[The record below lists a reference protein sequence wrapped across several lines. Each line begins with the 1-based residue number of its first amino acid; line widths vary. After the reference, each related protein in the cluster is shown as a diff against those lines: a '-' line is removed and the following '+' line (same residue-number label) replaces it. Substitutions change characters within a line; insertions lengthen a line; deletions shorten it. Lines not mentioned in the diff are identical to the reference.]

1 MARRRTKSSGEGWID
16 LFALMPWWVCVGLAI
31 TAYVA
36 LHAWAERPAP
46 KLQPGALASQL
57 DTVMIGATLKGFAAV
72 GQYVLPIALLAS
84 AVVSAVRRKQRKE
97 LLAQA
102 AEGQDLSAVD
112 GMSWLEFELLI
123 GESFRQKGYVVIET
137 GGGGADG
144 GVDLVLR
151 RPASNGSETYLVQ
164 CKHWRAYKVGVDV
177 VRELYGVMAA
187 RGAAGGF
194 VVTAGRFTKE
204 AMAFASGRN
213 VRLIDGAKLKR
224 MLAEVPAA
232 SSAKPER
239 QPETADASALTTMV
253 VCPSCSQ
260 PMVKRLAK
268 RGPKAGQAFYGCSAY
283 PVCKSTRPM

>member
-46 KLQPGALASQL
+46 KLQPGALAPQL

-213 VRLIDGAKLKR
+213 VRLIDGAKLKG
-224 MLAEVPAA
+224 MLAEVPA
-232 SSAKPER
+232 SLAKPER
-239 QPETADASALTTMV
+239 QPEATDASALTTMV

-268 RGPKAGQAFYGCSAY
+268 RGPNAGQAFAGCSAY
-283 PVCKSTRPM
+283 PVCKRTRPM

>member
-16 LFALMPWWVCVGLAI
+16 LFALMPSWVCVGLAI

-46 KLQPGALASQL
+46 KLQPGALGPQL

-213 VRLIDGAKLKR
+213 VRLIDGAKLKG
-224 MLAEVPAA
+224 MLAEVPA
-232 SSAKPER
+232 SLAKPER
-239 QPETADASALTTMV
+239 QPEATDASALTTMV

-268 RGPKAGQAFYGCSAY
+268 RGPNAGQAFYGCSAY